1 MFEPFIYFGLL
12 ALCCGYALLRG
23 NVDARI
29 VATLCVVGTL
39 ATLAFLS
46 PMATRFTGV
55 EGATLLV
62 DLAVLA
68 GFVAVAL
75 QSSRFWPLWVAGLQL
90 TASLAHL
97 MKAID
102 LDLLPHAYGA
112 AMAFWSYPI
121 LLILAIGTWRGARR
135 REDGGDAPA

>member
-12 ALCCGYALLRG
+12 ASCCTYALVRG

-46 PMATRFTGV
+46 PMATRFSGV
-55 EGATLLV
+55 ESGTLLV

-68 GFVAVAL
+68 GFIAVAL

-97 MKAID
+97 LKAID

-121 LLILAIGTWRGARR
+121 LLILAFGTWRGARR
-135 REDGGDAPA
+135 GERADDVPA